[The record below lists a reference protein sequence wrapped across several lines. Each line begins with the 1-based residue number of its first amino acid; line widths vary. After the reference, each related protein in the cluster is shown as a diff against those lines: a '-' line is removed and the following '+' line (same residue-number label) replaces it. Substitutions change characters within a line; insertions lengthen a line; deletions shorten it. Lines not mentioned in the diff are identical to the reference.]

1 MPGSTFNF
9 NTIVNKPVHH
19 KSEKPMSWFFS
30 EAIGLGTMAIGI
42 YEVQSPRCTE
52 FLRSQTK
59 RTQNI
64 VKAVAFMIFLL
75 FWILFIFLFSWVVP
89 YPHRDEPSLSFSTQ
103 TCILISSQNTSHSY
117 SVSINGLLGIYFFNN
132 QVGII
137 FTRLNFQVMNKVYI
151 FFHLF
156 IWSLTVLII
165 L

>member
-1 MPGSTFNF
+1 M
-9 NTIVNKPVHH
+9 IL
-19 KSEKPMSWFFS
+19 S
-30 EAIGLGTMAIGI
+30 EAIGLGTLAIGI
-42 YEVQSPRCTE
+42 CEVQSPRCTE

-64 VKAVAFMIFLL
+64 VKAVAFTIFLL
-75 FWILFIFLFSWVVP
+75 FWILFIFLFSWVVS

-103 TCILISSQNTSHSY
+103 TCILISSQNISHSH
-117 SVSINGLLGIYFFNN
+117 SVSINGLLGIYLFNN

-137 FTRLNFQVMNKVYI
+137 FTRSSFQAMNKVYI

-156 IWSLTVLII
+156 IWSLTVLTI